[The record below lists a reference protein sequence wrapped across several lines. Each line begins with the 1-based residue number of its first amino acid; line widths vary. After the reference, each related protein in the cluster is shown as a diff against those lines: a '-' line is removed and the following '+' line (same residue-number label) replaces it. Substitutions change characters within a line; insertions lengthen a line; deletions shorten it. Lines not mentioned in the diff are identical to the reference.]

1 MKLEP
6 KHMNPS
12 LIRKLGI
19 EALSKAL
26 GPVGMARFL
35 QQYETG
41 VGDYTKQRDLWLKGE
56 DIKSIVEEI
65 KKQRRSRRS

>member
-56 DIKSIVEEI
+56 DIKSIVKEI

>member
-41 VGDYTKQRDLWLKGE
+41 VGDYTKERQLWVKGE
-56 DIKSIVEEI
+56 DIKSIVNGI
-65 KKQRRSRRS
+65 KRNRKRGRS